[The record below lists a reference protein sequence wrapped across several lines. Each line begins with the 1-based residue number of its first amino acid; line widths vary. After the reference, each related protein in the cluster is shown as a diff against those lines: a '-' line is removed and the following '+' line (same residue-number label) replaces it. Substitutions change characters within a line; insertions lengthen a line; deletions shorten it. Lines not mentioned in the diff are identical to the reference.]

1 MERIFIGMGYE
12 VVEGPEIEY
21 DLYNFEKLNI
31 PADHPAKDE
40 QDTFYINKDIVLRT
54 QTSPVQARVMEEGR
68 LPIRMISPD
77 ACSAPTRWTPLTHHP
92 SIR

>member
-1 MERIFIGMGYE
+1 MGYE
-12 VVEGPEIEY
+12 VVEGPEVEY

-54 QTSPVQARVMEEGR
+54 QTSPVQARVMEQGK
-68 LPIRMISPD
+68 LPIRMI
-77 ACSAPTRWTPLTHHP
+77 APGRVFRLTKWMQPIHHLP
-92 SIR
+92 SDRRTGNR